1 MALLLSID
9 VAERDDGSCL
19 LSCTVEMPWG
29 REGILG
35 MKSDR

>member
-9 VAERDDGSCL
+9 VAEPEDGFVPSVL
-19 LSCTVEMPWG
+19 HVEMPWG